1 MVLRDCKKR
10 HTNLAMA
17 WIDYKKA
24 CGMVPRS
31 WISECLE
38 MFGIENNVQ
47 EFLNKSMK
55 SWKLELNASG
65 KTIGEVDSRR
75 EIFQG
80 DSLSPLLLVLCM
92 IPLTWLLR
100 RAKAG
105 YERGNKRIRLDRVL
119 FMDDLKLFVESK
131 NQIDSLVQTVHILS
145 EDIGMQFGI
154 KKCGVLIMERG
165 KVIRTDGIRLPDG
178 QHIKDIDEIG
188 FAYLAILET
197 DKIKEKEMKEKFSRE
212 YLRRLRLISR
222 SELNGR
228 NKIMAV
234 NTWAA
239 SVMRYGAGILKWNT
253 DEKA

>member
-1 MVLRDCKKR
+1 
-10 HTNLAMA
+10 
-17 WIDYKKA
+17 
-24 CGMVPRS
+24 
-31 WISECLE
+31 
-38 MFGIENNVQ
+38 
-47 EFLNKSMK
+47 
-55 SWKLELNASG
+55 
-65 KTIGEVDSRR
+65 
-75 EIFQG
+75 
-80 DSLSPLLLVLCM
+80 
-92 IPLTWLLR
+92 
-100 RAKAG
+100 
-105 YERGNKRIRLDRVL
+105 
-119 FMDDLKLFVESK
+119 
-131 NQIDSLVQTVHILS
+131 
-145 EDIGMQFGI
+145 MQFGI
-154 KKCGVLIMERG
+154 KKRGVIVMERG